1 MDENFKND
9 FDRMY
14 AKMEHMDNQLTL
26 LRIEVAGLKVKS
38 GIWGFAAGVLPA
50 IAFYLSEMFRR

>member
-1 MDENFKND
+1 MDHFKND

-14 AKMEHMDNQLTL
+14 EKIDHMDNQITL

-38 GIWGFAAGVLPA
+38 GVWGFAAGVLPA
-50 IAFYLSEMFRR
+50 IAFYLAEMFRK